1 MHRDPEHQPFIAFC
15 VVTITRAL
23 YFFSA
28 EKHLSQEPGI
38 QPYNISEDSVPEH
51 KVALLKA

>member
-15 VVTITRAL
+15 VVTITCAL